1 MVKLRDDD
9 SPTSHLQQRH
19 RPRSPSLEP
28 QRWFA
33 SEFAKP
39 RIYRKP
45 REVSPKIVQ
54 EYLYDKVS
62 TEVHVLF
69 SGMANTIRMIPELLN
84 KY

>member
-1 MVKLRDDD
+1 MMTHQLRIYNNGTD
-9 SPTSHLQQRH
+9 LL
-19 RPRSPSLEP
+19 LEP

-39 RIYRKP
+39 TIYRKP
-45 REVSPKIVQ
+45 REVFPKIVQ

-62 TEVHVLF
+62 TEVHVPF
-69 SGMANTIRMIPELLN
+69 SGMANTISMIPELLN